1 MRESEPRQRPVFC
14 EKKKQ
19 PPRAVF
25 PKHEITADN
34 FEDMFHID
42 AQVRFYFQLPH
53 GFLRAGLKQGY
64 VGGDAAIP
72 QNEPDAAKTGV

>member
-1 MRESEPRQRPVFC
+1 MKRKRP
-14 EKKKQ
+14 
-19 PPRAVF
+19 PSRAVF
-25 PKHEITADN
+25 PKHKITADN
-34 FEDMFHID
+34 FEDIPHIN

-53 GFLRAGLKQGY
+53 GFLRAGLKQRY